1 MQKRVSICSRWFRMT
16 ARLAILDILADFEGD
31 APDRSLL
38 AALSVATPMRQAE
51 IVRLILDRA
60 QPTGLQG
67 LPPLL
72 GKLEPAARRLII
84 ENSDRLF
91 SALRTCAR
99 SSNAQTR
106 QNALEIIS
114 ESGDARL
121 AYLAAHAIH
130 DGSPRIR
137 AHAAATLLRL
147 SRRQLEDT
155 RRVIANLDPANGS
168 DAASCRE
175 LANTLHGVASR
186 REYIVNALGEALE
199 HYESHHRPEVVEA
212 AMPFALDLEPSLMR
226 QSTLKRGKLSHAIEE
241 ILSDRLLPEHAPFV
255 YIAIA
260 FPELRRKVCAML
272 GRCRDNAFFCEF
284 IRWHW
289 VGRDPN
295 IRKHLASIRQLAWLN
310 DGFDAAFNLPSD
322 VAAAAPSWLL
332 PLGIPVG
339 QKISLLLNLL
349 ILDDA
354 AANRAA
360 VWALTRIE
368 SPDCTTAIQG
378 LLDHD
383 SEEVRRIAQIEL
395 DRRDRGRHRPALP
408 RSLKSRP
415 DDWATLLQSA
425 GVAEEF
431 ESIWQNFERLDAGL
445 ARKAGPH
452 ALQYI
457 TNFAM
462 RLQTKLLSKSSAD
475 RLRAMRIV
483 GTLSL
488 GAKFEKDVYTATND
502 ADVEIRSTAVAT
514 LSQIGGET
522 ARRILERSLADEAPE
537 VRTAAIESME
547 ALHLTNVRELLEPL
561 TDSEDADVRAAST
574 RCLLRQRVPEA
585 ARALMKMLLDP
596 RPDHR
601 CAALWVVD
609 HLKLYTLE
617 PRIRGIADADPDSRI
632 ARIAE
637 HVCKRLAAARP
648 KAAVPTT
655 EVEAAS

>member
-1 MQKRVSICSRWFRMT
+1 MA

-31 APDRSLL
+31 GPDRTLL
-38 AALSVATPMRQAE
+38 TALTVATPTRQAD
-51 IVRLILDRA
+51 IIQLLLDRS

-72 GKLEPAARRLII
+72 NKLEPAARRLII

-106 QNALEIIS
+106 QNTLEIIS

-121 AYLAAHAIH
+121 AYLAAHAMH

-137 AHAAATLLRL
+137 CHAAQTLLRL

-155 RRVIANLDPANGS
+155 RRVIATLDPANGRS
-168 DAASCRE
+168 AEACRE

-212 AMPFALDLEPSLMR
+212 AMPFALDLEPSLVR

-255 YIAIA
+255 YVAMA
-260 FPELRRKVCAML
+260 FPELRRKVCAIL

-289 VGRDPN
+289 VTRDPN
-295 IRKHLASIRQLAWLN
+295 IRKHLAAIRQLAWLN
-310 DGFDAAFNLPSD
+310 DGFDTAFNLPTD

-368 SPDCTTAIQG
+368 SPDCTTAMQG

-383 SEEVRRIAQIEL
+383 NEEIRRIARIEL
-395 DRRDRGRHRPALP
+395 DRRDRGRHRSTLP
-408 RSLKSRP
+408 RTLKSRP
-415 DDWATLLQSA
+415 EDWATLLDSA

-452 ALQYI
+452 ALKFI
-457 TNFAM
+457 TNFGM
-462 RLQTKLLSKSSAD
+462 RLQTKLLSKSTPD

-483 GTLSL
+483 RTLSL
-488 GAKFEKDVYTATND
+488 GSTFEKDVYTAAND
-502 ADVEIRSTAVAT
+502 TDTEIRSLAVAT
-514 LSQIGGET
+514 LAQIDGET
-522 ARRILERSLADEAPE
+522 TRRILERSLADEAPE
-537 VRTAAIESME
+537 VRAAAIESIE
-547 ALHLTNVRELLEPL
+547 SQHLSIAQDTIEGL
-561 TDSEDADVRAAST
+561 TDSEDADVRAAAT
-574 RCLLRQRVPEA
+574 RCLLRQRIPEA
-585 ARALMKMLLDP
+585 ARSLMKMLLDP

-601 CAALWVVD
+601 CAALWIVD
-609 HLKLYTLE
+609 QLKLYTLE
-617 PRIRGIADADPDSRI
+617 PRIRAIADADPDSRI
-632 ARIAE
+632 ARIAD
-637 HVCKRLAAARP
+637 HVARRLTLANP
-648 KAAVPTT
+648 KKKEGQTNAEVTT
-655 EVEAAS
+655 

>member
-1 MQKRVSICSRWFRMT
+1 MT
-16 ARLAILDILADFEGD
+16 ARLAILDIMADIEGD
-31 APDRSLL
+31 APDRTLL
-38 AALSVATPMRQAE
+38 SALTVVSPTRQVE
-51 IVRLILDRA
+51 IVRLLLDRA
-60 QPTGLQG
+60 QPAGLQG

-72 GKLEPAARRLII
+72 GKLEPASRRLVI
-84 ENSDRLF
+84 ENSDQLF

-137 AHAAATLLRL
+137 SHAAATLLRL

-155 RRVIANLDPANGS
+155 RRVITALDPANIA
-168 DAASCRE
+168 DAAACRE
-175 LANTLHGVASR
+175 MAATLHGVASR

-212 AMPFALDLEPSLMR
+212 AMPYALDLEPSLLK
-226 QSTLKRGKLSHAIEE
+226 QSTIKRGKLSHAIEE

-255 YIAIA
+255 YVAMA
-260 FPELRRKVCAML
+260 FPELRRKVVAIL

-295 IRKHLASIRQLAWLN
+295 IRKHLAAIRQVTWLN
-310 DGFDAAFNLPSD
+310 DGFETAFSLPPD
-322 VAAAAPSWLL
+322 VAVSAPSWLL

-349 ILDDA
+349 ILDDVD
-354 AANRAA
+354 ANRAA
-360 VWALTRIE
+360 VWALTRID
-368 SPDCTTAIQG
+368 SPDCTTAMQG

-383 SEEVRRIAQIEL
+383 HEEVRRIARIEL
-395 DRRDRGRHRPALP
+395 DRRDRGRHRSPTP
-408 RSLKSRP
+408 RSLKTRP
-415 DDWATLLQSA
+415 EDWATLLQSA
-425 GVAEEF
+425 GVSEEF

-445 ARKAGPH
+445 AGRAGPH
-452 ALQYI
+452 ALTFI

-462 RLQTKLLSKSSAD
+462 RLQTKLLAKSPAD

-483 GTLSL
+483 RTLSL
-488 GAKFEKDVYTATND
+488 GAKFEKDVYTASND
-502 ADVEIRSTAVAT
+502 ADNEIRRTAVAT
-514 LSQIGGET
+514 LGQIEGET
-522 ARRILERSLADEAPE
+522 TRRILERALVDEAPE
-537 VRTAAIESME
+537 VRAAAIDSIETLRLPN
-547 ALHLTNVRELLEPL
+547 AQTLVEPL
-561 TDSEDADVRAAST
+561 TDSEDADVRAAAT

-585 ARALMKMLLDP
+585 ARSLMKMLIDP

-601 CAALWVVD
+601 CSALWIVD
-609 HLKLYTLE
+609 QLKLYTLE
-617 PRIRGIADADPDSRI
+617 TRIRQIAEIDPDARI

-637 HVCKRLAAARP
+637 HVGKRLSQANPR
-648 KAAVPTT
+648 KAPNEGAGAT
-655 EVEAAS
+655 S

>member
-1 MQKRVSICSRWFRMT
+1 MSAQ
-16 ARLAILDILADFEGD
+16 LAILDIMADMEGD
-31 APDRSLL
+31 APDRTLL
-38 AALSVATPMRQAE
+38 SALSVASPRRQAE
-51 IVRLILDRA
+51 IVQLILDRA
-60 QPTGLQG
+60 QPVGLQG
-67 LPPLL
+67 LPPLMA
-72 GKLEPAARRLII
+72 KLEPASRRLII

-106 QNALEIIS
+106 QNTLEIIS

-155 RRVIANLDPANGS
+155 RRVMTALDPANVA
-168 DAASCRE
+168 DTESCRE
-175 LANTLHGVASR
+175 MANTLHGVASR

-226 QSTLKRGKLSHAIEE
+226 QSTIKRGKLSHAIEE

-255 YIAIA
+255 YVAMA
-260 FPELRRKVCAML
+260 FPELRRKVVAIL

-295 IRKHLASIRQLAWLN
+295 IRKHLAALRQITWLN
-310 DGFDAAFNLPSD
+310 DGFETAFNLPAD
-322 VAAAAPSWLL
+322 VAVAAPSWLL

-354 AANRAA
+354 DANRAA
-360 VWALTRIE
+360 VWALTRID

-383 SEEVRRIAQIEL
+383 SEEIRRIARIEL
-395 DRRDRGRHRPALP
+395 DRRDRGRHRMPVPRAL
-408 RSLKSRP
+408 KARP
-415 DDWATLLQSA
+415 EEWATLLQSA

-431 ESIWQNFERLDAGL
+431 ESVWQNFERLDAGL
-445 ARKAGPH
+445 AHRAGKH
-452 ALQYI
+452 ALTYI

-462 RLQTKLLSKSSAD
+462 RLQTKLLAKSPAD

-483 GTLSL
+483 RTLAL
-488 GAKFEKDVYTATND
+488 GAMFEKDVYTAAND
-502 ADVEIRSTAVAT
+502 SDVEIRRTAVAT
-514 LSQIGGET
+514 LGQIEGET
-522 ARRILERSLADEAPE
+522 TRRILERSLVDDAPE
-537 VRTAAIESME
+537 VRAAAIESIE
-547 ALHLTNVRELLEPL
+547 ALRLPNMQGSIDPL
-561 TDSEDADVRAAST
+561 TDSDDADVRAAAT
-574 RCLLRQRVPEA
+574 RCLLRQRVPDA
-585 ARALMKMLLDP
+585 ARSLMKMLLDP

-609 HLKLYTLE
+609 QLKLYTLE
-617 PRIRGIADADPDSRI
+617 PRIRQIAEIDPDARI

-637 HVCKRLAAARP
+637 HVSKRLSAANP
-648 KAAVPTT
+648 KNAAGGKQAGATT
-655 EVEAAS
+655 

>member
-1 MQKRVSICSRWFRMT
+1 MT
-16 ARLAILDILADFEGD
+16 ARLAILDIMTDMEGD
-31 APDRSLL
+31 APDRTLL
-38 AALSVATPMRQAE
+38 SALTVVSPMRQIE
-51 IVRLILDRA
+51 IVRLLIDRA
-60 QPTGLQG
+60 QPVGLQG
-67 LPPLL
+67 LPPLM
-72 GKLEPAARRLII
+72 GKLEPAARRLVI

-106 QNALEIIS
+106 QNSLEIIS

-137 AHAAATLLRL
+137 SHAAATLLRL

-155 RRVIANLDPANGS
+155 RRVITALDPANTA

-175 LANTLHGVASR
+175 LAATLHGVASR

-212 AMPFALDLEPSLMR
+212 AMPFALDLEPSLLK
-226 QSTLKRGKLSHAIEE
+226 QSTIKRGKLSHAIEE

-255 YIAIA
+255 YVAMA
-260 FPELRRKVCAML
+260 FPELRRKVVAIL

-295 IRKHLASIRQLAWLN
+295 IRKHLAAIRQLTWLN
-310 DGFDAAFNLPSD
+310 DGFETTFNLPAD

-349 ILDDA
+349 ILDDVD
-354 AANRAA
+354 ANRAA
-360 VWALTRIE
+360 VWALTRID
-368 SPDCTTAIQG
+368 SPDCTTAMQG

-383 SEEVRRIAQIEL
+383 REEVRRIARIEL
-395 DRRDRGRHRPALP
+395 DRRDRGRHRAPVP
-408 RSLKSRP
+408 RSLKTRP
-415 DDWATLLQSA
+415 EDWATLLQSA
-425 GVAEEF
+425 GVSEEF
-431 ESIWQNFERLDAGL
+431 ESVWQNFERLDAGL
-445 ARKAGPH
+445 AGKAGPH
-452 ALQYI
+452 ALTFI

-462 RLQTKLLSKSSAD
+462 RLQTKLLAKSPAD

-483 GTLSL
+483 RTLSL

-502 ADVEIRSTAVAT
+502 ADTEIRRTAVAT
-514 LSQIGGET
+514 LGQIEGET
-522 ARRILERSLADEAPE
+522 TRRILERSLVDEAPE
-537 VRTAAIESME
+537 VRAAAIDSVE
-547 ALHLTNVRELLEPL
+547 ALQLPNARTLVEPL
-561 TDSEDADVRAAST
+561 TDSEDADVRAAAT

-585 ARALMKMLLDP
+585 ARSLMKMLIDP

-601 CAALWVVD
+601 CSALWIVD
-609 HLKLYTLE
+609 QLKLYTLE
-617 PRIRGIADADPDSRI
+617 ARIRQIAEIDPDARI

-637 HVCKRLAAARP
+637 HVAKRLSQANP
-648 KAAVPTT
+648 KKAPSTGAGAT
-655 EVEAAS
+655 S

>member
-1 MQKRVSICSRWFRMT
+1 MT
-16 ARLAILDILADFEGD
+16 ARLAILDIMADIDGD
-31 APDRSLL
+31 SPDRTLL
-38 AALSVATPMRQAE
+38 SALTVTTPLRQAE
-51 IVRLILDRA
+51 IVKLILDRA
-60 QPTGLQG
+60 QPIGLQG

-72 GKLEPAARRLII
+72 AKLEPAARRLII
-84 ENSDRLF
+84 EHSDRLF

-106 QNALEIIS
+106 QNAMEIIS

-137 AHAAATLLRL
+137 AHAATTLLRL

-155 RRVIANLDPANGS
+155 RRVIATLDPANGQ
-168 DAASCRE
+168 DAASLRE
-175 LANTLHGVASR
+175 LAATLHGVASR
-186 REYIVNALGEALE
+186 RDYVVNALGEALE

-212 AMPFALDLEPSLMR
+212 AMPYALDLEPSLLR
-226 QSTLKRGKLSHAIEE
+226 QSTIKRGKLSHAIEE

-255 YIAIA
+255 YVAMA
-260 FPELRRKVCAML
+260 FPELRRKVCAIL

-289 VGRDPN
+289 VSRDPN
-295 IRKHLASIRQLAWLN
+295 IRKHLAAIRQLAWLN
-310 DGFDAAFNLPSD
+310 DGFDTAFNLPLD

-349 ILDDA
+349 ILDDV

-368 SPDCTTAIQG
+368 SPDCTTAMQG

-383 SEEVRRIAQIEL
+383 NEEVRRVTRIEL
-395 DRRDRGRHRPALP
+395 DRRDRGRHRTSVP
-408 RSLKSRP
+408 RSLKARP
-415 DDWATLLQSA
+415 EDWATLLQSA
-425 GVAEEF
+425 GIAEEF

-445 ARKAGPH
+445 ARKAGPK
-452 ALQYI
+452 ALKFI

-462 RLQTKLLSKSSAD
+462 RLQTKLLSKSPAD

-483 GTLSL
+483 RMLSL
-488 GAKFEKDVYTATND
+488 GANFEKDVYTATND
-502 ADVEIRSTAVAT
+502 GDVEIRSTAIAT
-514 LSQIGGET
+514 LGQIEGET
-522 ARRILERSLADEAPE
+522 TRRILERAVADETPE
-537 VRTAAIESME
+537 VRTAAIESIE
-547 ALHLTNVRELLEPL
+547 ALKLINAREIVEPL
-561 TDSEDADVRAAST
+561 TDSEDADVRAAAT

-585 ARALMKMLLDP
+585 ARSLMKMLLDP

-609 HLKLYTLE
+609 QLRLYTLE
-617 PRIRGIADADPDSRI
+617 PRIRSIADADPDSRI

-637 HVCKRLAAARP
+637 HVSKRLAQANP
-648 KAAVPTT
+648 KKKAGNP
-655 EVEAAS
+655 EAGVTP